1 MRRIRIISRH
11 YCTLQVFQSALEG
24 QTRGAYHSPFGHF
37 LSLPLLPQK
46 AKIQQFDI
54 NKRSFPTAIPEL
66 VQHSES
72 AISTVLTL
80 LKLLTL
86 SSYGDDQES
95 IYGVTGA
102 LGRMKAST
110 VMERG
115 ILGILRAPAVSDLQH
130 PDDQERQKKHAHG

>member
-1 MRRIRIISRH
+1 M
-11 YCTLQVFQSALEG
+11 
-24 QTRGAYHSPFGHF
+24 
-37 LSLPLLPQK
+37 
-46 AKIQQFDI
+46 
-54 NKRSFPTAIPEL
+54 
-66 VQHSES
+66 QHSES

-86 SSYGDDQES
+86 SSYGDDYES

-115 ILGILRAPAVSDLQH
+115 ILGILRASAVSDLQH